1 MAYNKAIEERKWRQ
15 WKEKEERQLRRLGMD
30 EESIYKLRSDDWKE
44 FNSER
49 RFQDHHAALPENM
62 DWEDPNPY
70 QREITGIPELLDMID
85 DEILLQVLLSADK
98 RTLQILLLKIMGF
111 STKEISIKIKIPE
124 NTIYTKINRLKKKI
138 NKYSKDK
145 VVKL

>member
-1 MAYNKAIEERKWRQ
+1 MAYNKPAAERTGRQ
-15 WKEKEERQLRRLGMD
+15 CKQKEERQLRRLGMD
-30 EESIYKLRSDDWKE
+30 EDSIHKLRSDDWKE

-85 DEILLQVLLSADK
+85 DEALLQVLLDADK

-111 STKEISIKIKIPE
+111 STREISKKLKMPE
-124 NTIYTKINRLKKKI
+124 NTIYTKINRLKKRI
-138 NKYSKDK
+138 SMLSKG
-145 VVKL
+145 

>member
-1 MAYNKAIEERKWRQ
+1 MAYSKAKEERKWRQ

-30 EESIYKLRSDDWKE
+30 EDSIHKLRSDDWKE

-49 RFQDHHAALPENM
+49 RFQDHHADFPEDM

-70 QREITGIPELLDMID
+70 RQEITGVSELLDTIG
-85 DEILLQVLLSADK
+85 DETLLQVLLEADK

-111 STKEISIKIKIPE
+111 STREISVKINMPE

-138 NKYSKDK
+138 KILSKE
-145 VVKL
+145 

>member
-1 MAYNKAIEERKWRQ
+1 MAYNKTREERKWRQ

-30 EESIYKLRSDDWKE
+30 EDSIHKLRSDDWKE

-49 RFQDHHAALPENM
+49 RYQDHHAVFKEDM

-70 QREITGIPELLDMID
+70 QREITGISELLDMID
-85 DEILLQVLLSADK
+85 DEALLQVLLDADK

-111 STKEISIKIKIPE
+111 STREISIKLKIPE

-138 NKYSKDK
+138 NRFSKG
-145 VVKL
+145 

>member
-1 MAYNKAIEERKWRQ
+1 MAYNKARQERKWRQ

-30 EESIYKLRSDDWKE
+30 EDSIHKLRSDDWKD

-49 RFQDHHAALPENM
+49 RFQNHHTAFTEDM

-70 QREITGIPELLDMID
+70 RQEITGIPELLDTIG
-85 DEILLQVLLSADK
+85 DETLLQVLLEADK

-111 STKEISIKIKIPE
+111 STREISAKINMSE
-124 NTIYTKINRLKKKI
+124 NTIYTKIHRLKKKI
-138 NKYSKDK
+138 KKLSKG
-145 VVKL
+145 

>member
-1 MAYNKAIEERKWRQ
+1 MAYNKAAEERKWRQ

-30 EESIYKLRSDDWKE
+30 EDSIHKLRSDDWKE

-70 QREITGIPELLDMID
+70 QREITGIPELLDTID
-85 DEILLQVLLSADK
+85 DEALLQVLLDADK

-111 STKEISIKIKIPE
+111 STREISKKLKMPE
-124 NTIYTKINRLKKKI
+124 NTIYTKINRLKKRI
-138 NKYSKDK
+138 SMLSKG
-145 VVKL
+145 

>member
-1 MAYNKAIEERKWRQ
+1 MAYNKAAEERKWRQ

-30 EESIYKLRSDDWKE
+30 EDSIHKLRSDDWKE

-70 QREITGIPELLDMID
+70 QREITGIPELLDMIN

-98 RTLQILLLKIMGF
+98 RTLQILCK
-111 STKEISIKIKIPE
+111 
-124 NTIYTKINRLKKKI
+124 R
-138 NKYSKDK
+138 
-145 VVKL
+145 